1 MSLEYFEDVTP
12 NPEYLIK
19 SIAEQGYTLE
29 TALADLID
37 NSISA
42 NCNKVDVYS
51 KRKAPSQPLR
61 MFITDNGDGMSEE
74 ELTKN
79 LRFPSSCIDENRGEN
94 DLGRFGLGLKTAS
107 FSQTRKFT
115 VISRKKG
122 TTHFSGRTWDVD
134 LLKKGAWK
142 IIKEPQSRI
151 QSLIN
156 SYTADLVIR
165 IGGDK
170 FTDFNPNTFIIW
182 EGMFKF
188 DEYYV
193 NDASGYLNK
202 QLTNTTVDYL
212 GTVFHKFI
220 ESKDRNLVIR
230 VNNHQVDAFDPFRSI
245 KSEKKIQPMQPLS
258 MKYRDDYFKMQGY
271 VLPVEALK
279 NVGDWTTKNKS
290 LADLEGIYIYRE
302 DRLIFFG
309 GWNELFPRGGKNRL
323 ARIRINVGN
332 KYDNL
337 LHLNVAKSNIKLP
350 FELRDGVLNYCHDV
364 RAKAVLEASRRGLK
378 KKLANGKQNN
388 TALLE
393 KFVST
398 KNGVGYKIN
407 KDFSVLKLLS
417 DSLNPDQTVFLKTF
431 LVSINTLINNQK
443 SGEVD
448 YVEVLEKPDENN
460 ISSLIKLVEDLIKEG
475 YNREDIFDLYLSSWG
490 YSEEVVPNEI
500 SNILKDL
507 K

>member
-1 MSLEYFEDVTP
+1 
-12 NPEYLIK
+12 
-19 SIAEQGYTLE
+19 
-29 TALADLID
+29 
-37 NSISA
+37 
-42 NCNKVDVYS
+42 
-51 KRKAPSQPLR
+51 
-61 MFITDNGDGMSEE
+61 
-74 ELTKN
+74 
-79 LRFPSSCIDENRGEN
+79 
-94 DLGRFGLGLKTAS
+94 
-107 FSQTRKFT
+107 
-115 VISRKKG
+115 
-122 TTHFSGRTWDVD
+122 
-134 LLKKGAWK
+134 
-142 IIKEPQSRI
+142 
-151 QSLIN
+151 
-156 SYTADLVIR
+156 
-165 IGGDK
+165 
-170 FTDFNPNTFIIW
+170 
-182 EGMFKF
+182 
-188 DEYYV
+188 
-193 NDASGYLNK
+193 
-202 QLTNTTVDYL
+202 
-212 GTVFHKFI
+212 
-220 ESKDRNLVIR
+220 
-230 VNNHQVDAFDPFRSI
+230 
-245 KSEKKIQPMQPLS
+245 